1 MNTVQ
6 SELTGD
12 AAHPWL
18 YQPLGLATLLRA
30 ATAGNDLTPLGE
42 GLLDHA
48 RQHDDPYALLD
59 LSLVLQLKYEKTAA
73 LAVQQQALQITRRYR
88 LKNAQAAQAPVR
100 VLVLKAPGDLMAN
113 TPFECLLEN
122 ADLQIEVLYV
132 DSNSPANTALPPH
145 DVVFVAA
152 CASDET
158 ADVLAQIASL
168 TGETGCRVLNR
179 SEHVAKTTRDAAY
192 ALLGAVPGLCMA
204 RTVRLSRERVNQAAC
219 GTFDLSEVLG
229 THYPF
234 IIRPRGSHA
243 GQGLA
248 KVSGAEDL
256 VRYLAGSDAGEYYM
270 APFIDYSSTDGLF
283 RKYRIVIVDGKP
295 FVCHMGISKDW
306 MVHYPYA
313 EMLAHAE
320 RREEEAQIMATFD
333 SDFAVRHYHAFRS
346 ITELTGLDYVGFDCA
361 ETSDGRLLIFEIATG
376 MVIHD
381 MDDTDIF
388 PYKFPQIRRVADAF
402 HHMLR
407 SAAASANTIQ
417 LMASE
422 AQ

>member
-1 MNTVQ
+1 MNIVQ
-6 SELTGD
+6 TELTGD
-12 AAHPWL
+12 AVHPWL
-18 YQPLGLATLLRA
+18 YQPLGLAPLLRA

-42 GLLDHA
+42 SLLEHVK
-48 RQHDDPYALLD
+48 QHDDPYALLD
-59 LSLVLQLKYEKTAA
+59 LSLVLQLKYEKAAA

-88 LKNAQAAQAPVR
+88 LKNAQTVLSPVR

-132 DSNSPANTALPPH
+132 DSHSPANIELPPH

-158 ADVLAQIASL
+158 AAVLAQIESQSSA
-168 TGETGCRVLNR
+168 TACRVLNR
-179 SEHVAKTTRDAAY
+179 AEHVAKTTRDAAY
-192 ALLGAVPGLCMA
+192 ALLGATPGISMA
-204 RTVRLSRERVNQAAC
+204 RTVRLSRERVSEAAS
-219 GTFDLSEVLG
+219 GTFDLSDVLG

-248 KVSGAEDL
+248 KVSDIQDL
-256 VRYLAGSDAGEYYM
+256 TRYLAESDAGEYYM
-270 APFIDYSSTDGLF
+270 APFIDYSSADGLF
-283 RKYRIVIVDGKP
+283 RKYRIVIIDGQP

-313 EMLAHAE
+313 EMLAHAD
-320 RREEEAQIMATFD
+320 RREEEAQLMATFD
-333 SDFAVRHYHAFRS
+333 ADFAARHRDALRS
-346 ITELTGLDYVGFDCA
+346 ISELTGLDYVGFDCA
-361 ETSDGRLLIFEIATG
+361 ETADGDLLIFEIATG

-381 MDDTDIF
+381 MDDTDTF

-402 HHMLR
+402 HQMLR

-417 LMASE
+417 PMASE